1 RVSLTVI
8 LSSRRRTR
16 ADFKQ
21 TSLCATHLSG
31 FFLTTVYE
39 REAKTEP
46 ADPERIPNQPVM
58 CCLTIKSHQAC
69 SLLIS

>member
-1 RVSLTVI
+1 M
-8 LSSRRRTR
+8 
-16 ADFKQ
+16 
-21 TSLCATHLSG
+21 
-31 FFLTTVYE
+31 TTVYE

-58 CCLTIKSHQAC
+58 CYLTIKSHQAC